1 MRLKPFIALLTLLAA
16 SLAGAT
22 GTLTVTSPTDGA
34 YLGASNTLSFNVQG
48 ATFEVDVT
56 VTITG
61 PTNGV
66 TTIGPQPFQP
76 DVNGKIAGTIP
87 VNFSQSSPE
96 GAYTIVVSATE
107 NGVAYT
113 PVTINVTVDVTPPK
127 FYDFNPI
134 SNSYVKGP
142 NVPIVVKVVEAN
154 LKVWRVQINSQ
165 DIPNNTGTTLDA
177 DDTFTV
183 IWDVSGILR
192 DGAQNVNI
200 DVKDLANNDSSQ
212 SLTVTL
218 DRVAPTITIQYPR
231 SDTKVRPGSTI
242 AVTVAVSDTQGANA
256 VDATG
261 VDVILNDMSGNLI
274 MRVPRVSF
282 QSGVWTGRILSK
294 TKLPKQFKVVAS
306 AVDKAGNVGVP
317 QTTIVTVG

>member
-1 MRLKPFIALLTLLAA
+1 MKLKLFFAILTVLAA
-16 SLAGAT
+16 TLAGAT
-22 GTLTVTSPTDGA
+22 GTLTVTSPTDGT
-34 YLGASNTLSFNVQG
+34 YLGATNTLSFNVQG
-48 ATFEVDVT
+48 ASVEVDVT

-61 PTNGV
+61 PTGGV
-66 TTIGPQPFQP
+66 TTIGPQPFEP

-107 NGVAYT
+107 DNVAYT
-113 PVTINVTVDVTPPK
+113 PVTINVTVDVTKPK

-134 SNSYVKGP
+134 ANAFVKGP
-142 NVPIVVKVVEAN
+142 NVPIVVKVIEAN

-165 DIPNNTGTTLDA
+165 DIPNNTGTTLDS

-183 IWDVSGILR
+183 LWNVSGILQ
-192 DGAQNVNI
+192 DGPQTVNI
-200 DVKDLANNDSSQ
+200 DVKDLAQNDSSQ
-212 SLTVTL
+212 SFTVTI

-231 SDTKVRPGSTI
+231 SDTNVRPHSTI
-242 AVTVAVSDTQGANA
+242 SVTVDVSDTQGSNA

-261 VDVILNDMSGNLI
+261 VDVVLQNMNGGQI

-282 QSGVWTGRILSK
+282 QSGRWTGRILSSVN
-294 TKLPKQFKVVAS
+294 LPRQFKIVAS
-306 AVDKAGNVGVP
+306 AINKAGNVGVT
-317 QTTIVTVG
+317 QTTVVTVG